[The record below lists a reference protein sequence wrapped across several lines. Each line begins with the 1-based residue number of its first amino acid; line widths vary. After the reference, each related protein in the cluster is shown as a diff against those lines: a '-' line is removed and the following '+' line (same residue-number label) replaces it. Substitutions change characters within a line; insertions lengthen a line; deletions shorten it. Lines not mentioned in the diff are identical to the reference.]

1 MTKTVLIADDEPLGR
16 LGIRQQLERHPDY
29 RVVAEVGDGEEAARL
44 IRESSPDVVFLD
56 IAMPLLNGF
65 GVVDAIGEHN
75 MPAFI
80 FVTAY
85 HQHALKAFEVNAID
99 YLLKPVDPLRFD
111 EALRRSEERRRS
123 EDARGVAQR
132 LEHLIGVLENR
143 IAVPGASAPPRRIA
157 VKEGG
162 KVLFLEVDQIV
173 KVEAE
178 GNYLILSVD
187 GKTHQVRESL
197 QAFLSRA
204 GPGSFIRIHRSVAV
218 NRTGVRAIET
228 FGKGTYVLTLR
239 DGNRVLSS
247 YSYRENVVALI

>member
-1 MTKTVLIADDEPLGR
+1 MKTVLIADDEPLAR
-16 LGIRQQLERHPDY
+16 VGIRQQLERHRDY
-29 RVVAEVGDGEEAARL
+29 RVIAEARDGEEAAKL

-65 GVVDAIGEHN
+65 DVVSAVGENN
-75 MPAFI
+75 MPALI

-85 HQHALKAFEVNAID
+85 DQHALKAFEVNAID
-99 YLLKPVDPLRFD
+99 YLLKPVDPQRFD
-111 EALRRSEERRRS
+111 EALRRSEERRRT
-123 EDARGVAQR
+123 EDANGVSRR
-132 LEHLIGVLENR
+132 LEQLIGALETR
-143 IAVPGASAPPRRIA
+143 LASPGAPPRPRRIP

-162 KVLFLEVDQIV
+162 KVLLLDVDQIV

-178 GNYLILSVD
+178 GNYLTLSIG

-204 GPGSFIRIHRSVAV
+204 GPGSFARIHRSIAV
-218 NRTGVRAIET
+218 NRAAVQAIET

-247 YSYRENVVALI
+247 YSYRENVAALI